1 MKYIKK
7 DLKEGIKLHLIN
19 TNKFKTN
26 LFAIYLAVPL
36 KKETVTSNALLTA
49 VLKRGTANLQS
60 QELISKK
67 LEEMYG
73 ASSDFGVDKNEDMR
87 LRYWRKKKQKEI

>member
-36 KKETVTSNALLTA
+36 EKETATSNALLTA
-49 VLKRGTANLQS
+49 VTSSLPSTTI
-60 QELISKK
+60 IS
-67 LEEMYG
+67 
-73 ASSDFGVDKNEDMR
+73 F
-87 LRYWRKKKQKEI
+87 II